1 MNIKPWLST
10 AQRNAFIGTRNA
22 AFIAALVAS
31 ALFAL
36 GLSTAARAQDAD
48 LTEVSK
54 LLRQGQLTQAMERV
68 EKVLASKPR
77 DAQARFLRGL
87 ILTEQNKT
95 ADAIDVF
102 TRLTQDYP
110 ELPEPYNNLAVL
122 YASQGQYEKARQAL
136 EMSIRTHPSYATAY
150 ENLGDVYARLASQAY
165 DKALQLDSA
174 NSAAKSKLS
183 LIRDLMGNTTRA
195 PRAPARSNDAKA
207 APAAEARDNRTNAA
221 TASSAKPVATPAPAP
236 APAPAP
242 VAAAATTP
250 AATSAAAPAASNDSK
265 AGKDQAK
272 AAGAAPSATEEEVLK
287 AVRAWASAWSKKET
301 ARYLA
306 HYAKDFKTPNGESR
320 ADWEAARKQ
329 RINGPKS
336 IEVLVEAPKVSVKD
350 ESHASVSFRQS
361 YRSDALKVNSGKT
374 LVLVRVDGRW
384 LIVQERV
391 GG

>member
-1 MNIKPWLST
+1 MNLKPWLHT
-10 AQRNAFIGTRNA
+10 AQCNALNSTRTA
-22 AFIAALVAS
+22 AFIAALVATS
-31 ALFAL
+31 LL
-36 GLSTAARAQDAD
+36 GLGLPGAARAQDAD

-54 LLRQGQLTQAMERV
+54 LLRQGQLNQAMERV

-165 DKALQLDSA
+165 DKALQLDSG

-207 APAAEARDNRTNAA
+207 APAAEARDSRSNAA
-221 TASSAKPVATPAPAP
+221 TASNAKPAATPAPAP
-236 APAPAP
+236 AAAAP
-242 VAAAATTP
+242 VAPAAATAT
-250 AATSAAAPAASNDSK
+250 TSAAAAAASSDSK
-265 AGKDQAK
+265 AGKEQAK
-272 AAGAAPSATEEEVLK
+272 AATAAPSATEEEVLK

-301 ARYLA
+301 TRYLA
-306 HYAKDFKTPNGESR
+306 YYAKDFKTPNGESR

-350 ESHASVSFRQS
+350 ENHASVSFRQS
-361 YRSDALKVNSGKT
+361 YRSDSLKVNSGKT

>member
-10 AQRNAFIGTRNA
+10 AQRNAFNGTRTA
-22 AFIAALVAS
+22 IFIAALVAS

-136 EMSIRTHPSYATAY
+136 EMSIRTRPTPPPNPSC
-150 ENLGDVYARLASQAY
+150 R
-165 DKALQLDSA
+165 
-174 NSAAKSKLS
+174 
-183 LIRDLMGNTTRA
+183 
-195 PRAPARSNDAKA
+195 
-207 APAAEARDNRTNAA
+207 
-221 TASSAKPVATPAPAP
+221 
-236 APAPAP
+236 
-242 VAAAATTP
+242 
-250 AATSAAAPAASNDSK
+250 
-265 AGKDQAK
+265 
-272 AAGAAPSATEEEVLK
+272 
-287 AVRAWASAWSKKET
+287 
-301 ARYLA
+301 
-306 HYAKDFKTPNGESR
+306 
-320 ADWEAARKQ
+320 
-329 RINGPKS
+329 
-336 IEVLVEAPKVSVKD
+336 
-350 ESHASVSFRQS
+350 
-361 YRSDALKVNSGKT
+361 
-374 LVLVRVDGRW
+374 
-384 LIVQERV
+384 
-391 GG
+391 

>member
-1 MNIKPWLST
+1 MNLQPWLHT
-10 AQRNAFIGTRNA
+10 AQCNALNSTRTA
-22 AFIAALVAS
+22 AFIAALVATS
-31 ALFAL
+31 LL
-36 GLSTAARAQDAD
+36 GLGLPGAARAQDAD

-54 LLRQGQLTQAMERV
+54 LLRQGQLNQAMERV

-165 DKALQLDSA
+165 DKALQLDSG

-207 APAAEARDNRTNAA
+207 APAAEARDSRSNAA
-221 TASSAKPVATPAPAP
+221 TASNAKPAATPAPSA
-236 APAPAP
+236 ATP
-242 VAAAATTP
+242 VAPAAAT
-250 AATSAAAPAASNDSK
+250 ATSSAAATAASSDSK

-272 AAGAAPSATEEEVLK
+272 AAAAAPSATEEEVLK

-301 ARYLA
+301 TRYLS

-350 ESHASVSFRQS
+350 ENHASVSFRQS
-361 YRSDALKVNSGKT
+361 YRSDSLKVNSGKT

>member
-1 MNIKPWLST
+1 LNST
-10 AQRNAFIGTRNA
+10 RTA
-22 AFIAALVAS
+22 AFIAALMATS
-31 ALFAL
+31 LL
-36 GLSTAARAQDAD
+36 GLGLPGAARAQDAD

-54 LLRQGQLTQAMERV
+54 LLRQGQLNQAMERV

-165 DKALQLDSA
+165 DKALQLDSG

-207 APAAEARDNRTNAA
+207 APAAEARDSRSNAA
-221 TASSAKPVATPAPAP
+221 TASNAKPAATPAPSA
-236 APAPAP
+236 ATP
-242 VAAAATTP
+242 VAPAAAT
-250 AATSAAAPAASNDSK
+250 ATSSAAATAASSDSK

-272 AAGAAPSATEEEVLK
+272 AAAAAPSATEEEVLK

-301 ARYLA
+301 TRYLA
-306 HYAKDFKTPNGESR
+306 YYAKDFKTPNGESR

-336 IEVLVEAPKVSVKD
+336 IEVLVESPKVSVKD
-350 ESHASVSFRQS
+350 ENHASVSFRQS
-361 YRSDALKVNSGKT
+361 YRSDSLKINSGKT

>member
-207 APAAEARDNRTNAA
+207 APAAEARDSRSNAA
-221 TASSAKPVATPAPAP
+221 TASNAKPAATPAPTP
-236 APAPAP
+236 ATA
-242 VAAAATTP
+242 P
-250 AATSAAAPAASNDSK
+250 AATSAAAAAASNDSK

-272 AAGAAPSATEEEVLK
+272 AASAAPSATEEEVLK

-301 ARYLA
+301 ARYLS

-320 ADWEAARKQ
+320 ADWEAGRKQ

-336 IEVLVEAPKVSVKD
+336 IEVLVEAPKVNVKD
-350 ESHASVSFRQS
+350 ENHASVSFRQS

>member
-10 AQRNAFIGTRNA
+10 AQRNAFNGTRTA
-22 AFIAALVAS
+22 IFIAALVAS

-207 APAAEARDNRTNAA
+207 APAAEARDSRSNAA
-221 TASSAKPVATPAPAP
+221 AASNAKPAATPAPAP
-236 APAPAP
+236 AASS
-242 VAAAATTP
+242 AAAA
-250 AATSAAAPAASNDSK
+250 AASNDSK

-272 AAGAAPSATEEEVLK
+272 AASATPSATEEEVLK

-301 ARYLA
+301 ARYLS

-320 ADWEAARKQ
+320 ADWEAGRKQ

-336 IEVLVEAPKVSVKD
+336 IEVLVEAPKVNVKD
-350 ESHASVSFRQS
+350 ENHASVSFRQS

>member
-1 MNIKPWLST
+1 MNRQPWLHT
-10 AQRNAFIGTRNA
+10 AQCNALNSTRTA
-22 AFIAALVAS
+22 AFIAALVATS
-31 ALFAL
+31 LL
-36 GLSTAARAQDAD
+36 GLGLPGAARAQDAD

-54 LLRQGQLTQAMERV
+54 LLRQGQLNQAMERV

-165 DKALQLDSA
+165 DKALQLDSG

-207 APAAEARDNRTNAA
+207 APAAEARDSRSNAA
-221 TASSAKPVATPAPAP
+221 TASNAKPAATPAPSA
-236 APAPAP
+236 ATP
-242 VAAAATTP
+242 VAPAAAT
-250 AATSAAAPAASNDSK
+250 ATSSAAATAASSDSK

-272 AAGAAPSATEEEVLK
+272 AAAAAPSATEEEVLK

-301 ARYLA
+301 TRYLA
-306 HYAKDFKTPNGESR
+306 YYAKDFKTPNGESR

-336 IEVLVEAPKVSVKD
+336 IEVLVESPKVSVKD
-350 ESHASVSFRQS
+350 ENHASVSFRQS
-361 YRSDALKVNSGKT
+361 YRSDSLKINSGKT

>member
-10 AQRNAFIGTRNA
+10 AQRNAFNGTRTA
-22 AFIAALVAS
+22 IFIAALVAS

-195 PRAPARSNDAKA
+195 PRAPVRSNDAKA
-207 APAAEARDNRTNAA
+207 APAAEARDSRSNAA
-221 TASSAKPVATPAPAP
+221 TASNAKPAATPAPAP
-236 APAPAP
+236 AASS
-242 VAAAATTP
+242 AAT
-250 AATSAAAPAASNDSK
+250 AAASNDSK

-272 AAGAAPSATEEEVLK
+272 AASAAPSPAEEEVLK

-301 ARYLA
+301 ARYLS

-320 ADWEAARKQ
+320 ADWEAGRKQ

-336 IEVLVEAPKVSVKD
+336 IEVLVEAPKVNVKD
-350 ESHASVSFRQS
+350 ENHASVSFRQS

>member
-1 MNIKPWLST
+1 MNLQPWLHT
-10 AQRNAFIGTRNA
+10 AQCNALNSTRTA
-22 AFIAALVAS
+22 AFIAALVATS
-31 ALFAL
+31 LLGL
-36 GLSTAARAQDAD
+36 GLSGAARAQDAD

-54 LLRQGQLTQAMERV
+54 LLRQGQLNQAMERV

-165 DKALQLDSA
+165 DKALQLDSG

-207 APAAEARDNRTNAA
+207 APAAEARDSRSNAA
-221 TASSAKPVATPAPAP
+221 TASNAKPAATPAPSA
-236 APAPAP
+236 ATP
-242 VAAAATTP
+242 VAPAAAT
-250 AATSAAAPAASNDSK
+250 ATSSAAATAASSDSK

-272 AAGAAPSATEEEVLK
+272 AAAAAPSATEEEVLK

-301 ARYLA
+301 TRYLA
-306 HYAKDFKTPNGESR
+306 YYAKDFKTPNGESR

-336 IEVLVEAPKVSVKD
+336 IEVLVESPKVSVKD
-350 ESHASVSFRQS
+350 ENHASVSFRQS
-361 YRSDALKVNSGKT
+361 YRSDSLKINSGKT